1 MRNLKR
7 ALSLGLTA
15 AMISG
20 LMVMG
25 SSAASYADVTSE
37 HNQEAIDVLEAVG
50 IMIGD
55 ENGNFNP
62 DQNVTRNEMAV
73 VMANLMEYNV
83 ASYKDTSPFTD
94 VPSWAE
100 PYVAACYTNGI
111 TSGYSDTI
119 YGGSDNVTTAQA
131 ALMLMKALGYF
142 QYASDFGGDWQ
153 LATTRQGNAIDLF
166 NGVDSGVTQPMTRN
180 DVAQLVLNT
189 LKSGTV
195 TASTDGSWTIGD
207 VTINNNV
214 KYNYVTSNQDY
225 AMSIDTVRSTDA
237 TTDAGRS
244 IVELGEQLYMG
255 DLQLE
260 SDDFD
265 IFGRPARTWNYDG
278 DEIGTYAKKEL
289 LKQTYT
295 TGIEG
300 GEVYN
305 DIGAAAADYALTYSV
320 DGVELSAAD
329 TEDESAKL
337 ERRNDEDMAATGDG
351 VLTEVYVDVTH
362 EQTYF
367 AVINTYLAQAVND
380 YSTSNEYA
388 TLKVYDRMVGDTA
401 ATTSYNVEVD
411 DVPNVA
417 DVTKDT
423 FYQVN
428 ISYQNV
434 DKGEIVILNDVEV
447 LEDSSISKYS
457 SDDGNETD
465 GNAKVTKLTTGG
477 TEYKANE
484 KAFYDD
490 EILYQYDE
498 GLLTD
503 NTYNVYL
510 DQYGYFLGVDLY
522 EGTKN
527 YVFITGFD
535 RNSSNL
541 AVKTATANGI
551 FLDGTMENI
560 QVNVTATDDNIADL
574 SKLDAD
580 ERENAGLF
588 IEWSTQ
594 GYSDLGDGLDPTDSA
609 WAQAGKYG
617 EEGIYNLNQ
626 WYTYTVNDAGVYTLK
641 PAVRMTW
648 TRYPYNTTEDTIIRT
663 DNLSVR
669 DNMGAGPKLGYVYG
683 EDDTVFI
690 TVDLDEVDTTH
701 SQLRAITDVN
711 GVYTG
716 VQDVELIV
724 ETEDNAACTEG
735 QVYTVYDK
743 NGYAIGAVVVGE
755 ALGDT
760 GNYAYVLSKA
770 KSEAREGDVYYWEF
784 EAIWQG
790 QKVTLTARDEY
801 NKTIANLQPGD
812 VVELRFDGDYVVSVK
827 QATDMYKDYT
837 FNNVSDY
844 DLYFMFRSTDP
855 RADGN
860 NVPNVV
866 SYDGRT
872 MYVTSNKEDVGLGF
886 TRDAKAV
893 VIQDE
898 YGEKDVVTEFDDV
911 LSAVNYLVD
920 PNTATSIKEY
930 AGAIVAVLNSNGA
943 AEWVVFDSDT
953 PLVRDGQ
960 GGSVQQGNVATYYN
974 STVPLADGEKLSGSR
989 ATIESVDINTY
1000 GLMTATIDYIAPEWV
1015 AEGSLVTLNTDVLYY
1030 GADTTNDAVFTGVVG
1045 NNGRATLKFV
1055 STTPFEYLPYTK
1067 GGISFGG
1074 ITVPTDEVFS
1084 LINVYYFDQN
1094 NNRIDQNGVLDMS
1107 KTDSTLAVG
1116 TSELLNITMPNT
1128 ALSTAT
1134 AGVTIKGTNTDNTI
1148 NPTYA
1153 QLKSGT
1159 WGPTRDADG
1168 DEPVVITIDLKN
1180 NLSAY
1185 SVTNNFAAGGVVLS
1199 NWNVTGTD
1207 ANETLTLAISAPAD
1221 LTSIG
1226 SGAELKGTLT
1236 LSDKNEAAN
1245 YGYQVV
1251 CDKLGI
1257 DEVLINNT
1265 PANWSIRVTDNM
1277 TISANDFT
1285 VTPIAAFAPVSYVWK
1300 DYGTVEITFNRN
1312 VEATGLTIG
1321 ASGQTI
1327 NVTDAAGADLGG
1339 YHASANGKTVTITVD
1354 NGDFAAGDQIAITN
1368 GVKDDVYNSNTSA
1381 AKTITLS
1388 GIPSASSIAIP

>member
-37 HNQEAIDVLEAVG
+37 DNVEAIEVLQAVG
-50 IMIGD
+50 IMVGD
-55 ENGNFNP
+55 ENGDFNP

-73 VMANLMEYNV
+73 VMSNLMEYNV

-100 PYVAACYTNGI
+100 PYVAACWTNGI
-111 TSGYSDTI
+111 TAGYSSTI
-119 YGGSDNVTTAQA
+119 YGGSDTVTTAQA

-153 LATTRQGNAIDLF
+153 LATTRQGNNIDLF
-166 NGVDSGVTQPMTRN
+166 VGVDSGVTQAMTRN

-588 IEWSTQ
+588 IEWSTS
-594 GYSDLGDGLDPTDSA
+594 GYEDLYDGGSVTSP
-609 WAQAGKYG
+609 WALAGKYG
-617 EEGIYNLNQ
+617 EDGIYNLNQ

-648 TRYPYNTTEDTIIRT
+648 TQYDYNAAEDTIIRT

-669 DNMGAGPKLGYVYG
+669 DSMGAGTKLGYVYG
-683 EDDTVFI
+683 EDDTVFL
-690 TVDLDEVDTTH
+690 TVDLDQVDTTPNGDP
-701 SQLRAITDVN
+701 RAITDVN

-716 VQDVELIV
+716 VQEVELV
-724 ETEDNAACTEG
+724 VDTTDPLAVAEG

-827 QATDMYKDYT
+827 QATDMYEDYT
-837 FNNVSDY
+837 VNNVSDY

-872 MYVTSNKEDVGLGF
+872 MYVTSDKRDVGLGF

-974 STVPLADGEKLSGSR
+974 STVTLADGEKLSGSR

-1030 GADTTNDAVFTGVVG
+1030 GADTGSDAAFTGVVG

-1074 ITVPTDEVFS
+1074 ITAPANEVFS
-1084 LINVYYFDQN
+1084 RINVYYFDQDD
-1094 NNRIDQNGVLDMS
+1094 NRIDQNGVLDMS
-1107 KTDSTLAVG
+1107 YTDSTMPTSG
-1116 TSELLNITMPNT
+1116 TNKLNIKLP
-1128 ALSTAT
+1128 STAT
-1134 AGVTIKGTNTDNTI
+1134 GSANIIGSGMDSLNTYWNYSDLNVGKESTGDF
-1148 NPTYA
+1148 N
-1153 QLKSGT
+1153 
-1159 WGPTRDADG
+1159 ADG
-1168 DEPVVITIDLKN
+1168 NAPVVITIN
-1180 NLSAY
+1180 TSGNIPTY
-1185 SVTNNFAAGGVVLS
+1185 RVTNKVPTAGIPVVAGTNLMVSYTDKTGIGYNSEESVSIKLSSFTPSATVAGYRVVNRELGIDVLLTSTSSYAHNFRVTSDISIDANDFAITAVAPLTAESFTWNAGEVKITFNKALDESATLNIGSDIYVTSSNASDFSASASGNVLTISAGNGNFAAGDRFQV
-1199 NWNVTGTD
+1199 GTSVKAAD
-1207 ANETLTLAISAPAD
+1207 GTTLASAYNQ
-1221 LTSIG
+1221 
-1226 SGAELKGTLT
+1226 TL
-1236 LSDKNEAAN
+1236 A
-1245 YGYQVV
+1245 
-1251 CDKLGI
+1251 
-1257 DEVLINNT
+1257 
-1265 PANWSIRVTDNM
+1265 
-1277 TISANDFT
+1277 
-1285 VTPIAAFAPVSYVWK
+1285 
-1300 DYGTVEITFNRN
+1300 
-1312 VEATGLTIG
+1312 
-1321 ASGQTI
+1321 
-1327 NVTDAAGADLGG
+1327 
-1339 YHASANGKTVTITVD
+1339 
-1354 NGDFAAGDQIAITN
+1354 
-1368 GVKDDVYNSNTSA
+1368 
-1381 AKTITLS
+1381 
-1388 GIPSASSIAIP
+1388 

>member
-1 MRNLKR
+1 M
-7 ALSLGLTA
+7 
-15 AMISG
+15 
-20 LMVMG
+20 
-25 SSAASYADVTSE
+25 
-37 HNQEAIDVLEAVG
+37 
-50 IMIGD
+50 
-55 ENGNFNP
+55 
-62 DQNVTRNEMAV
+62 
-73 VMANLMEYNV
+73 
-83 ASYKDTSPFTD
+83 
-94 VPSWAE
+94 
-100 PYVAACYTNGI
+100 
-111 TSGYSDTI
+111 
-119 YGGSDNVTTAQA
+119 
-131 ALMLMKALGYF
+131 
-142 QYASDFGGDWQ
+142 
-153 LATTRQGNAIDLF
+153 
-166 NGVDSGVTQPMTRN
+166 
-180 DVAQLVLNT
+180 
-189 LKSGTV
+189 
-195 TASTDGSWTIGD
+195 
-207 VTINNNV
+207 
-214 KYNYVTSNQDY
+214 
-225 AMSIDTVRSTDA
+225 
-237 TTDAGRS
+237 
-244 IVELGEQLYMG
+244 
-255 DLQLE
+255 
-260 SDDFD
+260 
-265 IFGRPARTWNYDG
+265 
-278 DEIGTYAKKEL
+278 
-289 LKQTYT
+289 
-295 TGIEG
+295 
-300 GEVYN
+300 
-305 DIGAAAADYALTYSV
+305 TYSV

-465 GNAKVTKLTTGG
+465 SNAKVTKLTTGG

-648 TRYPYNTTEDTIIRT
+648 TQYNYNAAEDTIIRT

-669 DNMGAGPKLGYVYG
+669 DNMGAGTKLGYVYG
-683 EDDTVFI
+683 EDDTVFL
-690 TVDLDEVDTTH
+690 TVDLDQVDTTPNGDP
-701 SQLRAITDVN
+701 RAITDVN

-716 VQDVELIV
+716 VQEVELV
-724 ETEDNAACTEG
+724 VDTTDPLAVAEG

-827 QATDMYKDYT
+827 QATDMYEDYT
-837 FNNVSDY
+837 VNNVSDY

-872 MYVTSNKEDVGLGF
+872 MYVTSDKRDVGLGF

-960 GGSVQQGNVATYYN
+960 GGSSQQGSLVTVYN
-974 STVPLADGEKLSGSR
+974 ASQTLPDGDRLSGSR
-989 ATIESVDINTY
+989 VSNVKLTVTPYLGYMNASAEYT
-1000 GLMTATIDYIAPEWV
+1000 APEWV
-1015 AEGSLVTLNTDVLYY
+1015 ATGSTVSLTVPVLYY
-1030 GADTTNDAVFTGVVG
+1030 GVNTGYTLTLQGAVGTDGT
-1045 NNGRATLKFV
+1045 ATLTDVDATLGK
-1055 STTPFEYLPYTK
+1055 YLPYTES
-1067 GGISFGG
+1067 GLSLGNA
-1074 ITVPTDEVFS
+1074 TAETFS

-1094 NNRIDQNGVLDMS
+1094 DNRIDQNGVLDMS
-1107 KTDSTLAVG
+1107 YTDSTMPTSG
-1116 TSELLNITMPNT
+1116 TNKLNIKLP
-1128 ALSTAT
+1128 STAT
-1134 AGVTIKGTNTDNTI
+1134 GSANIVGSGMDSLNTNWNYSDLNVGKESTGNF
-1148 NPTYA
+1148 N
-1153 QLKSGT
+1153 
-1159 WGPTRDADG
+1159 ADG
-1168 DEPVVITIDLKN
+1168 NAPVVITIN
-1180 NLSAY
+1180 TSGNIPTY
-1185 SVTNNFAAGGVVLS
+1185 RVTNKVPTAGIPVVAGTNLIVTYTDKTGIGYNSEESVSIKLS
-1199 NWNVTGTD
+1199 SFTP
-1207 ANETLTLAISAPAD
+1207 SATVA
-1221 LTSIG
+1221 
-1226 SGAELKGTLT
+1226 
-1236 LSDKNEAAN
+1236 
-1245 YGYQVV
+1245 GYRVV
-1251 CDKLGI
+1251 NRELGI
-1257 DEVLINNT
+1257 DTVLT
-1265 PANWSIRVTDNM
+1265 DATATSIKFRVTSD
-1277 TISANDFT
+1277 ISIDTGDFT
-1285 VTPIAAFAPVSYVWK
+1285 ITA
-1300 DYGTVEITFNRN
+1300 VEPLAVQNYAWNAGMVQITFNR
-1312 VEATGLTIG
+1312 AIKDTITT
-1321 ASGQTI
+1321 SDI
-1327 NVTDAAGADLGG
+1327 NVSG
-1339 YHASANGKTVTITVD
+1339 VTCDIGVSGNVVTLTATSGNFTTTHNVAINNTAIAVD
-1354 NGDFAAGDQIAITN
+1354 GTSMTSTTLPL
-1368 GVKDDVYNSNTSA
+1368 DVA
-1381 AKTITLS
+1381 HQTLQ
-1388 GIPSASSIAIP
+1388 

>member
-166 NGVDSGVTQPMTRN
+166 VGVDSGVTQPMTRN

-189 LKSGTV
+189 LKAGTV
-195 TASTDGSWTIGD
+195 EASTDGSWTIGD

-214 KYNYVTSNQDY
+214 KYSYITSNQDY

-278 DEIGTYAKKEL
+278 DEIGTYAKTEL

-329 TEDESAKL
+329 TEDEAAKL
-337 ERRNDEDMAATGDG
+337 ERRNDDNMAATGDG

-588 IEWSTQ
+588 IEWSTS
-594 GYSDLGDGLDPTDSA
+594 GYEDLYDGGSVTSP
-609 WAQAGKYG
+609 WALAGKYG
-617 EEGIYNLNQ
+617 EDGIYNLNQ

-648 TRYPYNTTEDTIIRT
+648 TQYNYNAAEDTIIRT

-669 DNMGAGPKLGYVYG
+669 DNMGAGTKLGYVYG
-683 EDDTVFI
+683 EDDTVFL
-690 TVDLDEVDTTH
+690 TVDLDQVDTTPNGDP
-701 SQLRAITDVN
+701 RAITDVN

-716 VQDVELIV
+716 VQEVELV
-724 ETEDNAACTEG
+724 VDTTDPLAVAEG

-827 QATDMYKDYT
+827 QATDMYEDYT
-837 FNNVSDY
+837 VNNVSDY

-872 MYVTSNKEDVGLGF
+872 MYVTSDKRDVGLGF

-960 GGSVQQGNVATYYN
+960 GGSVQQGNVATYFN
-974 STVPLADGEKLSGSR
+974 GTVTLADGEKLSGSR

-1030 GADTTNDAVFTGVVG
+1030 GADTGSDAAFTGVVG

-1074 ITVPTDEVFS
+1074 ITAPANEVFS
-1084 LINVYYFDQN
+1084 LINVYYFDQDD
-1094 NNRIDQNGVLDMS
+1094 NRIDQNGVLDMS
-1107 KTDSTLAVG
+1107 YTDSTMPTSG
-1116 TSELLNITMPNT
+1116 TNELNIKLP
-1128 ALSTAT
+1128 STAT
-1134 AGVTIKGTNTDNTI
+1134 GSANIVGSGMDPLNTYWNYSDLNVG
-1148 NPTYA
+1148 
-1153 QLKSGT
+1153 KES
-1159 WGPTRDADG
+1159 TRSFNADG
-1168 DEPVVITIDLKN
+1168 NAPVVITINTSGNIPTYRVTNNVPAAGISVVAGTNLIVTYTDKTGIGYN
-1180 NLSAY
+1180 SEESVSINLSSFTPSATVAGY
-1185 SVTNNFAAGGVVLS
+1185 RVVNRELGIDVLLTSTSSYAHNFRVTSDISIDANDFAITAVAPLTAESFTWNAGEVKITFNKALDESATLNIGSDIYVTSSNASDFSADASGNVLTISAGSGNFAAGDRFQV
-1199 NWNVTGTD
+1199 GTSVKAAD
-1207 ANETLTLAISAPAD
+1207 GTTLASA
-1221 LTSIG
+1221 
-1226 SGAELKGTLT
+1226 
-1236 LSDKNEAAN
+1236 
-1245 YGYQVV
+1245 
-1251 CDKLGI
+1251 
-1257 DEVLINNT
+1257 
-1265 PANWSIRVTDNM
+1265 
-1277 TISANDFT
+1277 
-1285 VTPIAAFAPVSYVWK
+1285 
-1300 DYGTVEITFNRN
+1300 
-1312 VEATGLTIG
+1312 
-1321 ASGQTI
+1321 
-1327 NVTDAAGADLGG
+1327 
-1339 YHASANGKTVTITVD
+1339 
-1354 NGDFAAGDQIAITN
+1354 
-1368 GVKDDVYNSNTSA
+1368 YNQPLA
-1381 AKTITLS
+1381 
-1388 GIPSASSIAIP
+1388 

>member
-37 HNQEAIDVLEAVG
+37 NNVEAIEVLEAVG

-73 VMANLMEYNV
+73 VMSNLMEYNV

-100 PYVAACYTNGI
+100 PYVAACWTNGI
-111 TSGYSDTI
+111 TAGYSDTI
-119 YGGSDNVTTAQA
+119 YGGSDTVTTAQA

-142 QYASDFGGDWQ
+142 QYASDFGSDWQ

-166 NGVDSGVTQPMTRN
+166 NGVDSGVTQAMTRN

-189 LKSGTV
+189 LTAGTV
-195 TASTDGSWTIGD
+195 EASTDGSWTIGD

-214 KYNYVTSNQDY
+214 KYNYITSNADY
-225 AMSIDTVRSTDA
+225 AQAIDTVTSTDA
-237 TTDAGRS
+237 NTDAGRS

-255 DLQLE
+255 DLQL
-260 SDDFD
+260 DRNDFD

-278 DEIGTYAKKEL
+278 DEIGTYAKTEL

-329 TEDESAKL
+329 TEDEAAKL
-337 ERRNDEDMAATGDG
+337 ERRNDDNMAATGDG

-588 IEWSTQ
+588 IEWSTS
-594 GYSDLGDGLDPTDSA
+594 GYEDLYDGNSVTSP
-609 WAQAGKYG
+609 WALAGKYG
-617 EEGIYNLNQ
+617 EDGIYNLNQ

-648 TRYPYNTTEDTIIRT
+648 TQYNYNAAEDTIIRT

-669 DNMGAGPKLGYVYG
+669 DNMGAGTKLGYVYG
-683 EDDTVFI
+683 EDDTVFL
-690 TVDLDEVDTTH
+690 TVDLDQVDTTPNGDP
-701 SQLRAITDVN
+701 RAITDVN

-716 VQDVELIV
+716 VQEVELV
-724 ETEDNAACTEG
+724 VDTTDPLAVAEG

-827 QATDMYKDYT
+827 QATDMYEDYT
-837 FNNVSDY
+837 VNNVSDY

-872 MYVTSNKEDVGLGF
+872 MYVTSDKRDVGLGF

-960 GGSVQQGNVATYYN
+960 GGSSQQGSLVTVYN
-974 STVPLADGEKLSGSR
+974 ASQPLPDGDRLSGSR
-989 ATIESVDINTY
+989 VSNVKLTVTPYLGYMNASAEYT
-1000 GLMTATIDYIAPEWV
+1000 APEWV
-1015 AEGSLVTLNTDVLYY
+1015 ATSSTVSLTVPVLYY
-1030 GADTTNDAVFTGVVG
+1030 GVNTGYTLTLQGAVGKDGT
-1045 NNGRATLKFV
+1045 ATLTAV
-1055 STTPFEYLPYTK
+1055 DATLGRYLPYTES
-1067 GGISFGG
+1067 GLSLGNA
-1074 ITVPTDEVFS
+1074 TAEAFS
-1084 LINVYYFDQN
+1084 LINVYYFDQDD
-1094 NNRIDQNGVLDMS
+1094 NRIDQNGVLDMNV
-1107 KTDSTLAVG
+1107 TTATLP
-1116 TSELLNITMPNT
+1116 TSGGAALIVRMPNSAVSSEKPSVTIYNTSIGDGPYDPTYGALRGTTGWITT
-1128 ALSTAT
+1128 AMTAT
-1134 AGVTIKGTNTDNTI
+1134 NAA
-1148 NPTYA
+1148 PAY
-1153 QLKSGT
+1153 
-1159 WGPTRDADG
+1159 
-1168 DEPVVITIDLKN
+1168 VVINTTGLN
-1180 NLSAY
+1180 NAY
-1185 SVTNNFAAGGVVLS
+1185 SLTNNFTTALPLS
-1199 NWNVTGTD
+1199 NWNID
-1207 ANETLTLAISAPAD
+1207 NADSSKTLTLTVTGGNSQTD
-1221 LTSIG
+1221 LRYNTEVTGNI
-1226 SGAELKGTLT
+1226 K
-1236 LSDKNEAAN
+1236 LS
-1245 YGYQVV
+1245 
-1251 CDKLGI
+1251 
-1257 DEVLINNT
+1257 NT
-1265 PANWSIRVTDNM
+1265 PAESGILGYRVVNRELDIDVVVDDTTGEN
-1277 TISANDFT
+1277 ISFRVKSNTVIDADDFT
-1285 VTPIAAFAPVSYVWK
+1285 VTPVTALKALSYTWNAGEVK
-1300 DYGTVEITFNRN
+1300 ITFNKAP
-1312 VEATGLTIG
+1312 EAVSGIG
-1321 ASGQTI
+1321 VAASGADINITTTGGATTWTAVVSGNVLILTPDSGNFVTGDTI
-1327 NVTDAAGADLGG
+1327 AIASTLKGADGTAANAVSIVLGTTP
-1339 YHASANGKTVTITVD
+1339 A
-1354 NGDFAAGDQIAITN
+1354 
-1368 GVKDDVYNSNTSA
+1368 
-1381 AKTITLS
+1381 TL
-1388 GIPSASSIAIP
+1388 P

>member
-25 SSAASYADVTSE
+25 SSAAGYADVTSE
-37 HNQEAIDVLEAVG
+37 NNQEAIEVLQAVE
-50 IMIGD
+50 IMVGD
-55 ENGNFNP
+55 ENGDFNP

-73 VMANLMEYNV
+73 VMSNLMEYNV

-100 PYVAACYTNGI
+100 PYVAACWTNGI
-111 TSGYSDTI
+111 TAGYSDTI
-119 YGGSDNVTTAQA
+119 YGGSDTVTTAQA

-166 NGVDSGVTQPMTRN
+166 VGVDSGVTQAMTRN

-189 LKSGTV
+189 LTAGTV
-195 TASTDGSWTIGD
+195 EASTDGSWTIGD

-214 KYNYVTSNQDY
+214 KYNYITSNADY
-225 AMSIDTVRSTDA
+225 AQAIDTVTSTDA
-237 TTDAGRS
+237 NTDAGRS

-255 DLQLE
+255 DLQL
-260 SDDFD
+260 DRNDFD

-278 DEIGTYAKKEL
+278 DEIGTYAKTEL

-305 DIGAAAADYALTYSV
+305 DIGAAAADYTLTYSV

-329 TEDESAKL
+329 TEDEAAKL
-337 ERRNDEDMAATGDG
+337 ERRNDDNMAATGDG

-588 IEWSTQ
+588 IEWSTS
-594 GYSDLGDGLDPTDSA
+594 GYEDLYDGNSVTSP
-609 WAQAGKYG
+609 WALAGKYG
-617 EEGIYNLNQ
+617 EDGIYNLNQ

-648 TRYPYNTTEDTIIRT
+648 TQYNYNAAEDTIIRT

-669 DNMGAGPKLGYVYG
+669 DNMGAGTKLGYVYG
-683 EDDTVFI
+683 EDDTVFL
-690 TVDLDEVDTTH
+690 TVDLDQVDTTPNGDP
-701 SQLRAITDVN
+701 RAITDVN

-716 VQDVELIV
+716 VQEVELV
-724 ETEDNAACTEG
+724 VDTTDPLAVAEG

-827 QATDMYKDYT
+827 QATDMYEDYT
-837 FNNVSDY
+837 VNNVSDY

-1094 NNRIDQNGVLDMS
+1094 DNRIDQNGVLDMS
-1107 KTDSTLAVG
+1107 YTDSTMPTSG
-1116 TSELLNITMPNT
+1116 TNKLNIKLP
-1128 ALSTAT
+1128 STAT
-1134 AGVTIKGTNTDNTI
+1134 GSANIIGSGMDSLNTNWNYSDLNVGKESTGNF
-1148 NPTYA
+1148 N
-1153 QLKSGT
+1153 
-1159 WGPTRDADG
+1159 ADG
-1168 DEPVVITIDLKN
+1168 DAPVVITIN
-1180 NLSAY
+1180 TSGNIPTY
-1185 SVTNNFAAGGVVLS
+1185 SVTNKVPAAGISVVAGTNLI
-1199 NWNVTGTD
+1199 VTYTD
-1207 ANETLTLAISAPAD
+1207 KTGIGYNSEESVSINLDSFTPSATVA
-1221 LTSIG
+1221 
-1226 SGAELKGTLT
+1226 
-1236 LSDKNEAAN
+1236 
-1245 YGYQVV
+1245 GYRVV
-1251 CDKLGI
+1251 NRELGI
-1257 DEVLINNT
+1257 DTVLTDTTATSIKFRVTSDISIDTGDFTITAVEPLAVQNYAWNAGMVQITFNKAIKGTIDTSDINVSGVTCDISVDGNVVTLTATSGNFTTAHNVSINNT
-1265 PANWSIRVTDNM
+1265 A
-1277 TISANDFT
+1277 
-1285 VTPIAAFAPVSYVWK
+1285 IAV
-1300 DYGTVEITFNRN
+1300 DGTSM
-1312 VEATGLTIG
+1312 
-1321 ASGQTI
+1321 ASTSLPLDMNHQT
-1327 NVTDAAGADLGG
+1327 L
-1339 YHASANGKTVTITVD
+1339 
-1354 NGDFAAGDQIAITN
+1354 Q
-1368 GVKDDVYNSNTSA
+1368 
-1381 AKTITLS
+1381 
-1388 GIPSASSIAIP
+1388 